1 MRVKVG
7 ELSVE
12 LNSIARE
19 QQNLFKTAKGFEQT
33 LATLEMKRQEA
44 ASKRSHLKELSE
56 HMKFLGDSDE
66 ELHKLQ
72 HEYQDRLTTY
82 VQHIAS
88 LKDEYN
94 KTKSKLEQ
102 TRSNLGAKLTEEG
115 RIEAE
120 KKAYEGQLK
129 ERVDLV
135 REISI
140 KHGLKGFD
148 GEVDDTLVQEFMA
161 KIARMSRD
169 QNLVLERI
177 KRDNE
182 DIIGTAQNDLNSL
195 LNKKSSLQQKKEY
208 AQSEIKNVDMKV
220 RGLKRDLDGLNADA
234 AKEVM
239 AKDELNKKE
248 KRLEEVKAQAQTAD
262 NDGSLHI
269 QNTKLRDLEEDI
281 ERVTEELYRGTRNA
295 DSRAQLAILKQNIET
310 RQKAFASLYVGN
322 LI

>member
-1 MRVKVG
+1 
-7 ELSVE
+7 
-12 LNSIARE
+12 
-19 QQNLFKTAKGFEQT
+19 
-33 LATLEMKRQEA
+33 
-44 ASKRSHLKELSE
+44 
-56 HMKFLGDSDE
+56 
-66 ELHKLQ
+66 
-72 HEYQDRLTTY
+72 
-82 VQHIAS
+82 
-88 LKDEYN
+88 
-94 KTKSKLEQ
+94 
-102 TRSNLGAKLTEEG
+102 
-115 RIEAE
+115 
-120 KKAYEGQLK
+120 
-129 ERVDLV
+129 VDLV